1 MMSTI
6 PRTNE
11 IEMTID
17 KTKYQREKW
26 RRGRRIEESRREWGG
41 LGRNDINISKMRN
54 RIEW

>member
-17 KTKYQREKW
+17 KTRYQREKW
-26 RRGRRIEESRREWGG
+26 RRGRRIEESGREWSR
-41 LGRNDINISKMRN
+41 LDRNDINICKMRN